1 MKTTKVQKI
10 VTVQTRV
17 DAPIDLV
24 WRLWNNPED
33 IVNWCTGSDDWHTPR
48 AENDLRVGGRF
59 KTRMEAKKGNEGF
72 DFEGVY
78 NRVVPHERIEYTI
91 ADGRKVTILFSRNL
105 GKTKILETFEP
116 EKENTV
122 EQQHDGWQT
131 ILDNF
136 KRYAE
141 VKSAFAQTPK
151 TTQQIT
157 PCLWFDNRAEE
168 AVNFYISVFRDGKIL
183 GKSYYTKEGFEIH
196 GQKEGSI
203 LTIDFQL
210 NGQRFTVLNGGP
222 IFKFNESFS
231 LQVFCDTQEDIDY
244 YWKSLTSDG
253 GEEGQ
258 CGWLKDK
265 YGLSWQITPS
275 ILPKLISDP
284 LKAEKVMKVLMP
296 MKKLEIEKLKNA

>member
-1 MKTTKVQKI
+1 MKTTKEQKI

-17 DAPIDLV
+17 DAPIELV
-24 WRLWNNPED
+24 WKLWSTPAD
-33 IVNWCTGSDDWHTPR
+33 IMNWCTGSDDWHTPG

-78 NRVVPHERIEYTI
+78 NKVIPYEKIEYTI
-91 ADGRKVTILFSRNL
+91 ADGRKVSILFSRNL
-105 GKTKILETFEP
+105 GKTKIVETFEP

-122 EQQHDGWQT
+122 ELQHEGWQT

-136 KRYAE
+136 KRYTE
-141 VKSAFAQTPK
+141 VKSAFSKTPK
-151 TTQQIT
+151 VTHQIT

-168 AVNFYISVFRDGKIL
+168 AVNFYISVFRDGKIFN
-183 GKSYYTKEGFEIH
+183 KSYYTKEGFEIH
-196 GQKEGSI
+196 GQKEGTI
-203 LTIDFQL
+203 LTVDFQL

-222 IFKFNESFS
+222 VFKFNESFS
-231 LQVFCDTQEDIDY
+231 LQVFCGTQEDIDY
-244 YWKSLTSDG
+244 YWNTLTSDG

-265 YGLSWQITPS
+265 YGLSWQIIPS
-275 ILPKLISDP
+275 ILHKLLTDP
-284 LKAEKVMKVLMP
+284 SKAGRVMNVLMP
-296 MKKLEIEKLKNA
+296 MKKLDIEKLRNA